1 MTQLSLELAKQG
13 WGAKQSA
20 GHDSDSSAI
29 MTSPEIQRDDPTPS
43 QGHKKRNGHVARR
56 LQFGGN
62 DSEEGSTDSES
73 DAPPKKQSK
82 SMPIQPPPP
91 DPKAVVTNADNRT
104 GIDQALAQLLEEVK
118 KTNTELSGVSSR
130 LQSVEKRLEVIEEDG
145 VVSSSSA
152 DSTKK
157 KRRVPN
163 KVRVRMA
170 LEIEPHSCLK
180 KPIHAARI

>member
-43 QGHKKRNGHVARR
+43 QKRNGHVARR

-73 DAPPKKQSK
+73 DELPKKQSK
-82 SMPIQPPPP
+82 SMPIQPPP
-91 DPKAVVTNADNRT
+91 DPKAEMLTIVLVL
-104 GIDQALAQLLEEVK
+104 IK
-118 KTNTELSGVSSR
+118 
-130 LQSVEKRLEVIEEDG
+130 
-145 VVSSSSA
+145 
-152 DSTKK
+152 
-157 KRRVPN
+157 
-163 KVRVRMA
+163 
-170 LEIEPHSCLK
+170 H
-180 KPIHAARI
+180 